1 MTRFAGLQTS
11 LLRRSWRGAGFSSTA
26 SHSPVGLCRALSSRS
41 PTQQRL
47 LCVRPLDRLSNSE
60 QRPVPLHHMWLDFLS
75 EKRHNRGMEAG
86 VRELRDNLSRYLS
99 IVRDGHDVTVTDH
112 GKAVARL
119 VPLDQPRTIDRLISE
134 GLISPPVHQKRPR
147 TAPPVR
153 GSGTVS
159 DLVAEQRR

>member
-1 MTRFAGLQTS
+1 
-11 LLRRSWRGAGFSSTA
+11 
-26 SHSPVGLCRALSSRS
+26 
-41 PTQQRL
+41 
-47 LCVRPLDRLSNSE
+47 
-60 QRPVPLHHMWLDFLS
+60 
-75 EKRHNRGMEAG
+75 MEAG

-119 VPLDQPRTIDRLISE
+119 VPLDEQRPIDRLISE
-134 GLISPPVHQKRPR
+134 GLISPQVHEKRPR